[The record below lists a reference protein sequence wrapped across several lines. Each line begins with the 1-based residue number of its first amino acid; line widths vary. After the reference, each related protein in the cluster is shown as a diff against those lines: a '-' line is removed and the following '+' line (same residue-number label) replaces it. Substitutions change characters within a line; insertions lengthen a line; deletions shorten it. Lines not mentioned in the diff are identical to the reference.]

1 MGCEATVVGAAVVLA
16 TTMKPAVA
24 KAPMTT
30 TTMTKERPGR
40 EETGKG
46 KKP

>member
-16 TTMKPAVA
+16 TTTKPAVA

-30 TTMTKERPGR
+30 TTKERPGR